1 MKILKKK
8 ASEIEVGDILI
19 IDYLE
24 ILANKLPV
32 SFVGSRKEMN
42 TFKKKFEGET
52 FVCLFEIDDIE
63 LEFEDDDEETGT
75 IYTYHHIDEFF
86 SNGMI
91 TISFTQ
97 SEMKNYKW
105 NVINNPHKSEHYKQK
120 GELIKQPKTEQY
132 DNMVMVATVNSM
144 K

>member
-63 LEFEDDDEETGT
+63 LEFEDDDELL
-75 IYTYHHIDEFF
+75 IDNAEVGF
-86 SNGMI
+86 
-91 TISFTQ
+91 
-97 SEMKNYKW
+97 
-105 NVINNPHKSEHYKQK
+105 
-120 GELIKQPKTEQY
+120 
-132 DNMVMVATVNSM
+132 D
-144 K
+144 